1 MYDNIHNFEF
11 GDDFLDIA
19 PKTQTMK
26 EVIYKLY
33 FIKTMWTELKASYI
47 LGENICKRQISGQMT
62 KKKKGQLFKIHTQ
75 KKKTLQEENQQLDL
89 KNK

>member
-11 GDDFLDIA
+11 DDDFLDIA

-33 FIKTMWTELKASYI
+33 FIKTMWTELKASYT
-47 LGENICKRQISGQMT
+47 LGENICKRQISGQKT
-62 KKKKGQLFKIHTQ
+62 KKKKRTVIQNTHTKKLS
-75 KKKTLQEENQQLDL
+75 KKKTNNLT
-89 KNK
+89 

>member
-26 EVIYKLY
+26 EVIYQLY
-33 FIKTMWTELKASYI
+33 FIKTMWTELKSSYT
-47 LGENICKRQISGQMT
+47 LGENICKRQISGQKT
-62 KKKKGQLFKIHTQ
+62 KKKKDSYSKYT
-75 KKKTLQEENQQLDL
+75 KKALQEENQQLDL

>member
-26 EVIYKLY
+26 EVIYQLY
-33 FIKTMWTELKASYI
+33 FIKTM
-47 LGENICKRQISGQMT
+47 
-62 KKKKGQLFKIHTQ
+62 
-75 KKKTLQEENQQLDL
+75 
-89 KNK
+89 

>member
-33 FIKTMWTELKASYI
+33 FIKTM
-47 LGENICKRQISGQMT
+47 
-62 KKKKGQLFKIHTQ
+62 
-75 KKKTLQEENQQLDL
+75 
-89 KNK
+89 